1 MKRITRKACRSM
13 DQLMATGT
21 ILDPVAVAE
30 AKVASDDLRVVPV
43 GNGLED
49 EFVLE
54 VGGRYAINF
63 SIVTRVLIKNA
74 DRLIRLGDVPVSV
87 VLPFDCDFDLL
98 AADEAKVLGR
108 YALQP
113 CRRQFPLEL
122 ALNHYLQPGQILR
135 PHQRLKGY
143 LLGQGTARVPLGY
156 AANEPVP
163 IQVIVHTEEDET
175 YSSRIALR
183 VSHCKPESDSQHYVR
198 RQGSL
203 FSQKDPVPVG

>member
-1 MKRITRKACRSM
+1 MKRITRSACRSM

-30 AKVASDDLRVVPV
+30 AKVASGDLRVIPV

-49 EFVLE
+49 WFVLE
-54 VGGRYAINF
+54 VGRRYAISF

-87 VLPFDCDFDLL
+87 VLPFDCDFHLL

-113 CRRQFPLEL
+113 CGRQFPLEL

-135 PHQRLKGY
+135 PLQRLKGY
-143 LLGQGTARVPLGY
+143 LLGQGTAFVPLGY
-156 AANEPVP
+156 AEEEPVR
-163 IQVIVHTEEDET
+163 IQVIVHTEEEET
-175 YSSRIALR
+175 YSSRMALR
-183 VSHCKPESDSQHYVR
+183 VSHCPPTSDPQYVR

-203 FSQKDPVPVG
+203 FSKKDPVPVG